1 MAGIGA
7 GASGPASWTGGGCC
21 LVRAAAAITRSFRA
35 DGGGTAVAV
44 ASRAA
49 ASRRPAIS
57 CMHSSHSARCRS
69 NLARSG
75 AEIAS
80 IA

>member
-1 MAGIGA
+1 MAAIR
-7 GASGPASWTGGGCC
+7 GASASAPAWLTGGCC
-21 LVRAAAAITRSFRA
+21 LVRAAAAITRSFRP

-44 ASRAA
+44 ASRAV

-57 CMHSSHSARCRS
+57 RAHSWHPARWRS

-75 AEIAS
+75 SEIAS